1 MVWFSFRG
9 KNVVIFGV
17 SNSSSVNTNNK
28 KNNILVLSEGPTQRL
43 NDATVTAEAKYSINF
58 SISGRKLCL
67 SLNYNE
73 NSIFFVC

>member
-58 SISGRKLCL
+58 SISG

>member
-17 SNSSSVNTNNK
+17 SNSLSVNTNNK
-28 KNNILVLSEGPTQRL
+28 KNNILVLSEGSTQRL

-58 SISGRKLCL
+58 SISG